1 MRNKVLVATASLIII
16 LIVGWGVSAPL
27 LSRIARE
34 RIISALEENFASR
47 LDVKTLDVSVFPRV
61 AVLGEGLT
69 FHLRDRPEVPPL
81 FTIRKF
87 TVRVTPAGALEIE
100 TLATEPT
107 APVADSSEW
116 DAE

>member
-1 MRNKVLVATASLIII
+1 MALSKGKQRFKETDAARLMRAAQKS
-16 LIVGWGVSAPL
+16 GV
-27 LSRIARE
+27 
-34 RIISALEENFASR
+34 
-47 LDVKTLDVSVFPRV
+47 
-61 AVLGEGLT
+61 
-69 FHLRDRPEVPPL
+69 
-81 FTIRKF
+81 RKF